1 MVKIIDEKTLFRVN
15 ENLSEQVFEEEDIR
29 VVVVDDFYK
38 NPDLILDLINTI
50 PASTHTPN
58 RRGFPGNQI
67 DITYNMSY
75 LTKAYIGL
83 IQNYY
88 PNIISDDYLIDNLS
102 NATFMINVLKYTPSI
117 KEPHVDIDGHFASGI
132 FFNKECTGGTAFFS
146 KITREMLG
154 VIEMKYNRMILYK
167 QDSPHTAY
175 MEDNTFID
183 DYRINQQLFI

>member
-1 MVKIIDEKTLFRVN
+1 MVKIIDEKTLFQVN

>member
-1 MVKIIDEKTLFRVN
+1 MVKIIDEKTLFQVN

-132 FFNKECTGGTAFFS
+132 FFNGNEFP
-146 KITREMLG
+146 I
-154 VIEMKYNRMILYK
+154 
-167 QDSPHTAY
+167 
-175 MEDNTFID
+175 
-183 DYRINQQLFI
+183 

>member
-1 MVKIIDEKTLFRVN
+1 MVKIIDEKTLFQVN

-117 KEPHVDIDGHFASGI
+117 KEPHVDIDGHFASGVY
-132 FFNKECTGGTAFFS
+132 FNKECEGGTAFFS
-146 KITREMLG
+146 KITRQMLG
-154 VIEMKYNRMILYK
+154 IVEMKYNRMLLYK
-167 QDSPHTAY
+167 QNSPHTAY
-175 MEDNTFID
+175 IEEETFVD
-183 DYRINQQLFI
+183 TYRINQQFFI

>member
-1 MVKIIDEKTLFRVN
+1 MVKIIDEKTLFQVN

-83 IQNYY
+83 IRNYY